1 MKCSFEINGPNYWD
15 GWECLMKLLSKQ
27 TNLEEG
33 HLKRGNEDLEV
44 TTGEKKKPNNS
55 VSDQS

>member
-33 HLKRGNEDLEV
+33 HLKRGNEELEV
-44 TTGEKKKPNNS
+44 TTGEKKKN
-55 VSDQS
+55 QIILF